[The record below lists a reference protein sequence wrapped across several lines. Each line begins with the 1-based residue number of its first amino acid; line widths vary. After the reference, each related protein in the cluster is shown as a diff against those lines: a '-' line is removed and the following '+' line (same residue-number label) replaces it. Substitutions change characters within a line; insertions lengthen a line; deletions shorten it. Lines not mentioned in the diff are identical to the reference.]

1 MKKLIS
7 VEDNEFLTWEVSESE
22 LELALK
28 QSSSDKAPGPDGLN
42 SGALKSTWNII
53 KHKMLETVQS
63 FMANGTLPYGTN
75 SSFICL
81 IPKVKE
87 PVQIKDY
94 TPISLIN
101 CSLKM
106 LSKILTNRL
115 SKVIGKIISPNQTG
129 FIKGRQI
136 SEGILITNE
145 VIH

>member
-1 MKKLIS
+1 MI
-7 VEDNEFLTWEVSESE
+7 FLTREVSEHE

-28 QSSSDKAPGPDGLN
+28 QSISDKAPGPDGLN
-42 SGALKSTWNII
+42 AGALKSTWHII
-53 KHKMLETVQS
+53 KYKMLEIVQT
-63 FMANGTLPYGTN
+63 FIANGTVPHGMN

-81 IPKVKE
+81 IPKDKE

-94 TPISLIN
+94 WSISLIN
-101 CSLKM
+101 CSLKL

-115 SKVIGKIISPNQTG
+115 SKIMEKIISPNQTG